1 MENNNQP
8 IIATGDE
15 TNGQSVVVAES
26 APTFEQVKEDVI
38 ARCKKHGACQPE
50 FKRILD
56 SSDFQS
62 LLQVLKDNMNWC
74 LKEKMIDADYLELM
88 FGKELLWSNHI
99 YTSGTNSVRLSEAK
113 AVVVTLGS
121 SQNTIKSWDSSQN
134 TIESWDSSQNTIK
147 SLGSSQNTIK
157 SWDSS
162 QNTIESW
169 DSSQNTIESWDSSQN
184 TIKSWDS
191 SQNTAAVGASSS
203 AHIADY
209 NSAKTKY
216 ELTDGDCPLI
226 KHLTEKKVFVK
237 TSAFTIEQIN

>member
-134 TIESWDSSQNTIK
+134 TIESWDSSQNTI
-147 SLGSSQNTIK
+147 
-157 SWDSS
+157 
-162 QNTIESW
+162 ESW

>member
-134 TIESWDSSQNTIK
+134 T
-147 SLGSSQNTIK
+147 
-157 SWDSS
+157 
-162 QNTIESW
+162 
-169 DSSQNTIESWDSSQN
+169 
-184 TIKSWDS
+184 
-191 SQNTAAVGASSS
+191 AAVGASSS